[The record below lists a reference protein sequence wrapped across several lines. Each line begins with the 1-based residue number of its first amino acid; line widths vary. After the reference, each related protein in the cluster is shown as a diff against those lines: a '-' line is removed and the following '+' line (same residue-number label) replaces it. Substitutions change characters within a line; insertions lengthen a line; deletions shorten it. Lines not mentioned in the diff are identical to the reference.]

1 MTSPRTPSRPLTV
14 LVQEHGILCRQLGGI
29 QQRVSTL
36 LAQHQA
42 EIRRLDRETVY
53 LRGQLLVARTALLW
67 GLARAVVQ
75 TRPTGTTD
83 HRSTRERTRT
93 PSLPEARPVL
103 CQVACVGHAHA
114 WLDDRGQ
121 CTRDGQTCDRL
132 AD

>member
-1 MTSPRTPSRPLTV
+1 MTSPRTPSRPASA
-14 LVQEHGILCRQLGGI
+14 LVEEHAILCRQLGGL

-36 LAQHQA
+36 LTQHQV
-42 EIRRLDRETVY
+42 EIHRLDRETVH

-75 TRPTGTTD
+75 PRSTGSAD
-83 HRSTRERTRT
+83 PSTRERTQT
-93 PSLPEARPVL
+93 PTLPEARPVL

-114 WLDDRGQ
+114 WLDDHGQ
-121 CTRDGQTCDRL
+121 CTRDGQACDRL